1 MIGLFL
7 YFEEFKYCELILI
20 SCEIKEENVLTTNSA
35 GFVRSWKVSVYLTD
49 WAISGRF
56 TETLWLL
63 LKYFGSWIVSIIIYS
78 IIINSANFFPFF
90 LYSVHRVSTNTSNN
104 AMANNTMESTRNN
117 MSDEKLISNATF
129 DCIPWLFLL
138 IIECL
143 AIVIFNAVSACVL
156 VKMRQQ
162 QRRGTCLIIHLAI
175 VDLSVGAVA
184 GHVFIQGLGASC
196 NLWENVLWS
205 EKYSWVNYLILTLR
219 QLFLYLSVINLAFI
233 SSERAYAT
241 FFPFKY
247 RGVKKWVY
255 GVIIIVTWF
264 MPLTLALVGD
274 HVHRKGSYVEFLS
287 FRLFFWSSPFTNFCS
302 LHLNFCESPF
312 RLPSAKSQWSSC
324 EGTKINEYVIYGDSR
339 IHACVASNGNW
350 TKHKR

>member
-1 MIGLFL
+1 MIIFI
-7 YFEEFKYCELILI
+7 LIL
-20 SCEIKEENVLTTNSA
+20 L
-35 GFVRSWKVSVYLTD
+35 RRY
-49 WAISGRF
+49 
-56 TETLWLL
+56 
-63 LKYFGSWIVSIIIYS
+63 KY
-78 IIINSANFFPFF
+78 
-90 LYSVHRVSTNTSNN
+90 
-104 AMANNTMESTRNN
+104 
-117 MSDEKLISNATF
+117 
-129 DCIPWLFLL
+129 L

-264 MPLTLALVGD
+264 MSLTLALVGD

-324 EGTKINEYVIYGDSR
+324 EGTKINEYAIYGDSR